1 MKKVFLGALAICA
14 LSAVQASAVTIDF
27 SNNVWDPGF
36 LGDSKTVGNTT
47 VESVPGFPGGVLN
60 WDTNDGFGVTSW
72 GNPGGQVGFLELL
85 DVSFA
90 QSFTLS
96 SFSITQLYQ
105 DCGRRGCDNEVG
117 YYRVNGGSW
126 TSFTA
131 TSSSGN
137 LVVNLA
143 PIAGV
148 TSLQFGIAAISPD
161 DFRVK
166 SLTGDFSTQP
176 SAVPEPTSMVLL
188 GTGLVGLATRLR
200 RKKA

>member
-27 SNNVWDPGF
+27 SDNVWNPGF
-36 LGDSKTVGNTT
+36 NDSKTVGNTT
-47 VESVPGFPGGVLN
+47 VESVPQIPLGILD
-60 WDTNDGFGVTSW
+60 WDTNDGFGVASW
-72 GNPGGQVGFLELL
+72 ANPNGQVGFLELL
-85 DVSFA
+85 DISFA

-96 SFSITQLYQ
+96 AFSITELERN
-105 DCGRRGCDNEVG
+105 CGRHGCDSEVG
-117 YYRVNGGSW
+117 YYRVNGGPW
-126 TSFTA
+126 QSFTA

-137 LVVNLA
+137 LLVNLA

-148 TSLQFGIAAISPD
+148 TSLQFGLSGISSD

-166 SLTGDFSTQP
+166 SLTGEFSTQP

-188 GTGLVGLATRLR
+188 STGLVGLATRLR

>member
-27 SNNVWDPGF
+27 SDNVWNPGF
-36 LGDSKTVGNTT
+36 NDSKTVGNTT
-47 VESVPGFPGGVLN
+47 VESVPGIPLGILD
-60 WDTNDGFGVTSW
+60 WDTNDGFGVASW

-85 DVSFA
+85 DISFS
-90 QSFTLS
+90 QTFTLS
-96 SFSITQLYQ
+96 SFSITELERN
-105 DCGRRGCDNEVG
+105 CRRSCDEEVG

-126 TSFTA
+126 QSFTA
-131 TSSSGN
+131 TNSNGN
-137 LVVNLA
+137 LIVNLA
-143 PIAGV
+143 PITGV
-148 TSLQFGIAAISPD
+148 TSLQFGVAAFSPD